1 CRIILPNGE
10 TRLLHS
16 LARTVVDN
24 TGKVLRIVGT
34 SQDITERSKADQ
46 KFKSLLESAPD
57 AIVIVNGEGTI
68 VLVNSQAEKIF
79 GYQREELLGKE
90 IEVLVPERFHGKQPG
105 NRRDFF
111 KSPRSREMG
120 AGLDLFGQRKNGN
133 QFPIEISLSPL
144 ETDEGIL
151 AIAAIRD
158 TTDRKRV
165 ERELHAAKE
174 EAERANRAKS
184 EFLSRMSHELRTP
197 LNAILGFGQLIEKQ
211 SPAGALRT
219 RASHITGAGRHLLNL
234 INEILDISRIEAG
247 AMQLCFESV

>member
-1 CRIILPNGE
+1 MKVVAGHEPSWFECRIILPNGE

-90 IEVLVPERFHGKQPG
+90 IEVLVPKRFH
-105 NRRDFF
+105 
-111 KSPRSREMG
+111 RSE
-120 AGLDLFGQRKNGN
+120 
-133 QFPIEISLSPL
+133 EHTS
-144 ETDEGIL
+144 
-151 AIAAIRD
+151 
-158 TTDRKRV
+158 
-165 ERELHAAKE
+165 EL
-174 EAERANRAKS
+174 
-184 EFLSRMSHELRTP
+184 
-197 LNAILGFGQLIEKQ
+197 Q
-211 SPAGALRT
+211 SPMYL
-219 RASHITGAGRHLLNL
+219 
-234 INEILDISRIEAG
+234 
-247 AMQLCFESV
+247 V